1 MPVSVHKL
9 LKGYPAKLSGQ
20 IFEDD
25 LILAIDE
32 QSVQDKDHVEVIE
45 MLRNSGEYV
54 TLHLAKI
61 KPGEL
66 EDHNQLA
73 DKKQDNKTDW
83 IVSEEIPLTTA
94 SITKYKEGTN
104 ELRPNAF
111 EVTSMDGQNSV
122 LLFFGDSNENLQDWY
137 ESIHNNITVLNQQE
151 VKKQNNKMIEEEE
164 KIHHM
169 GYVHELLAANAQ
181 CRSWDRKFV
190 VLRSAHLEIF
200 ATAPQTVHE
209 WMRPEKVY
217 ALTQISIELLPEK
230 HGERP
235 ECIKL
240 ISGLGDSHI
249 ISFEHHSD
257 IVTWTNTLQVA
268 TSLDVKKI
276 QTISFPALWRDQNV
290 HFTIDYTNGLLIQSQ
305 DNKNNVLWNMPFSKL
320 RNTSD
325 DGNRNLIME
334 FANSSQEVV
343 ELEDLNIVVCT
354 IQAFLSTRVAD
365 CGDMALIVQAGLI
378 SPAQ

>member
-151 VKKQNNKMIEEEE
+151 V
-164 KIHHM
+164 
-169 GYVHELLAANAQ
+169 ANHP
-181 CRSWDRKFV
+181 KF
-190 VLRSAHLEIF
+190 
-200 ATAPQTVHE
+200 
-209 WMRPEKVY
+209 
-217 ALTQISIELLPEK
+217 
-230 HGERP
+230 
-235 ECIKL
+235 CIV
-240 ISGLGDSHI
+240 I
-249 ISFEHHSD
+249 
-257 IVTWTNTLQVA
+257 
-268 TSLDVKKI
+268 
-276 QTISFPALWRDQNV
+276 
-290 HFTIDYTNGLLIQSQ
+290 
-305 DNKNNVLWNMPFSKL
+305 
-320 RNTSD
+320 
-325 DGNRNLIME
+325 
-334 FANSSQEVV
+334 
-343 ELEDLNIVVCT
+343 
-354 IQAFLSTRVAD
+354 
-365 CGDMALIVQAGLI
+365 
-378 SPAQ
+378 